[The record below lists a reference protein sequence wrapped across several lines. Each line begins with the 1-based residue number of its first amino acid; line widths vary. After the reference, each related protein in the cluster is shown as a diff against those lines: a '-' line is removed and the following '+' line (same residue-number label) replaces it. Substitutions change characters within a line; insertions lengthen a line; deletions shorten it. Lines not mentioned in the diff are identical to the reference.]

1 MFYLLRHCKALGQ
14 DTDADLTSEGAEIAQ
29 SISKNLEDLKIEK
42 IYSSPMKRA
51 IKTVEPFAIK
61 NNMEVNIDSRLS
73 ERVLTRENTE
83 DFLFY
88 LKKSFS
94 DYKLK
99 FEGGESSEEA
109 LARAMEVLNE
119 ISTDENILIV
129 SHGNLI
135 ALILNN
141 FEKFG
146 YDDWKELKNPD
157 LWEIDNNGSIRRIT
171 L

>member
-1 MFYLLRHCKALGQ
+1 MIYLLRHCKDLGQ
-14 DTDADLTSEGAEIAQ
+14 ESDAGLTRKGVEMAQ
-29 SISKNLEDLKIEK
+29 SISRNLKDLKIEK

-51 IKTVEPFAIK
+51 IKTVEPFAM
-61 NNMEVNIDSRLS
+61 NNNIEINIDSRLS
-73 ERVLTRENTE
+73 ERVLTRKDTE

-88 LKKSFS
+88 LKKTFD

-109 LARAMEVLNE
+109 LARAMEVLSE
-119 ISTDENILIV
+119 IRTDENTLIV

-135 ALILNN
+135 ALLLNN
-141 FEKFG
+141 FGKFN
-146 YDDWKELKNPD
+146 YDNWKNLKNPD
-157 LWEIDNNGSIRRIT
+157 LWEIDNNGSIKRIT

>member
-1 MFYLLRHCKALGQ
+1 MRHCKALGQ
-14 DTDADLTSEGAEIAQ
+14 EIDADLTSEGAELSQNI
-29 SISKNLEDLKIEK
+29 IRKLEGLKIDK
-42 IYSSPMKRA
+42 IYSSLMKRA

-61 NNMEVNIDSRLS
+61 NNMEINIDSRLA

-83 DFLFY
+83 KFLLY
-88 LKKSFS
+88 LKKSFF

-109 LARAMEVLNE
+109 VARAMELLNE
-119 ISTDENILIV
+119 IRTDENTLIV

-135 ALILNN
+135 DLIINN

-146 YDDWKELKNPD
+146 YDDWKDLKNPD
-157 LWEIDNNGSIRRIT
+157 LWEIDNNGSVKKII